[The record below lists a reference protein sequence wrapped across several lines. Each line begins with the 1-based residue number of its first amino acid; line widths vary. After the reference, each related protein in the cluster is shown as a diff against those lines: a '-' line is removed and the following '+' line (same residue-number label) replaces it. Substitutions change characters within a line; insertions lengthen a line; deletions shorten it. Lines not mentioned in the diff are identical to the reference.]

1 MAPIYS
7 YFLQY
12 RMRPSLAACTYYG
25 HTYWQYRMHPALA
38 AYPSAAFY
46 GGRLTSGVSEEA
58 RPPPRGIAW
67 PHADADGRGATP
79 LAFLG
84 VGDEAAQLPDLEAQ
98 VRWLSPLDH
107 PYASRCRYHPFAP
120 PSPLATSYRPP
131 PHPIAAGRRLGQL
144 RRLYLPWLY
153 LPWLYLLRLYLLWL
167 YLLRQVGTSKA
178 NRTEARALAVVAARL
193 LPHLPP
199 GGLAVITPFAL
210 QFERLPHNPDYLMSP
225 GHLTT
230 CYYLIRYAAQIDA
243 LRTELRRARVAPLP
257 TVATVDSFQATACAC
272 ALRA

>member
-1 MAPIYS
+1 
-7 YFLQY
+7 
-12 RMRPSLAACTYYG
+12 MRPSFAACTYYG

-107 PYASRCRYHPFAP
+107 PYASDAGTLVITPRSPLRLEVQVPPLRSAITSRHILPPPTASHRSWAP
-120 PSPLATSYRPP
+120 PRPAAPAIPAMAILTVAIPATAILTMAVLTTAGGHLQGKSHRGTRAGRRGGPAVAAL
-131 PHPIAAGRRLGQL
+131 AAGRP
-144 RRLYLPWLY
+144 RRHHSVCPA
-153 LPWLYLLRLYLLWL
+153 
-167 YLLRQVGTSKA
+167 V
-178 NRTEARALAVVAARL
+178 RA
-193 LPHLPP
+193 PS
-199 GGLAVITPFAL
+199 T
-210 QFERLPHNPDYLMSP
+210 
-225 GHLTT
+225 
-230 CYYLIRYAAQIDA
+230 
-243 LRTELRRARVAPLP
+243 
-257 TVATVDSFQATACAC
+257 
-272 ALRA
+272 